1 VLGALVT
8 VRTAGRPTGR
18 APLISAH
25 RGGCEAAP
33 AGTYAAYRAAIAAG
47 AEYLEFDVRVTADRE
62 LVGYHDARLPS
73 GATVAATSY
82 TELCQAAGYEVPTTS
97 ELLQLMTD
105 RAGAHIDLKDAAAG
119 PAVVAQALGL
129 LTPASVVVTSR
140 DPAAVQAV
148 KRYHP
153 EVGAALTIGGDAAES
168 VRNALRWPRP
178 ALWADG
184 VAAAGADWAAVH
196 HRLARTGVLAE
207 CRRRGLRTM
216 VWTVTAD
223 ASLRRWLART
233 DVDVVVT
240 DRPSGAAAL
249 RAARDGG
256 RPPACR
262 PVR

>member
-1 VLGALVT
+1 MT
-8 VRTAGRPTGR
+8 PRTAGRPAGLT
-18 APLISAH
+18 PLISAH
-25 RGGCEAAP
+25 RGGCETAP

-47 AEYLEFDVRVTADRE
+47 ADYLEFDVRVTADRV
-62 LVGYHDARLPS
+62 LVGYHDALLPS
-73 GATVAATSY
+73 GAAVAATSY
-82 TELCQAAGYEVPTTS
+82 GELCRVAGYEVPTTS
-97 ELLQLMTD
+97 ELLQLMAD

-140 DPAAVQAV
+140 DAAAVRAV

-153 EVGAALTIGGDAAES
+153 DVGAALTIGGDAAES
-168 VRNALRWPRP
+168 VRAAVRWPRP
-178 ALWADG
+178 ALWADA
-184 VAAAGADWAAVH
+184 VAAAGADWVAVH
-196 HRLARTGVLAE
+196 HRLARAGVLAE
-207 CRRRGLRTM
+207 CHRRGLRTM

-223 ASLRRWLART
+223 SSLRRWLART

-240 DRPSGAAAL
+240 DRPTRAAAL